1 MNTFNAIGYFK
12 GSNNASLVQHY
23 PAKIGNG
30 EFLKLSF
37 GVSIPE
43 KNQTT
48 FVTLLGNIQ
57 PVIRAQSAVSKG
69 EQIEIKWEDRM
80 KKESLDSVAQF
91 AKYTFSYPSENGRIY
106 EEFISAYDMILF
118 AEKYFDKYVLEK
130 KMPMR
135 VYGRFTRNPYD
146 NGTTVK
152 TYNQFNIQSI
162 YIYDEDAK
170 IDCGTIVKAEIIY
183 NKDSLMMDKEK
194 NRYLISAYTSE
205 YINKSVGQKYVPFC
219 PVYDAR
225 KIMDYISKG
234 GENIEQLKRIHE
246 SMMNYLHDKLPDDG
260 TFVTMMYEFLYI
272 RCAEEVEIDESMLT
286 AAQLEEIALGE
297 RTIEDYKTRAVGETV
312 EELRFYK
319 KVLNGKYSNG
329 IVMTAVSP
337 HDIEN
342 EIYLGKNVTTERQY
356 LNNDEK
362 TTKENNLLDELF
374 NI

>member
-12 GSNNASLVQHY
+12 GLNNAKLVQSF
-23 PAKIGNG
+23 PSKTGKG
-30 EFLKLSF
+30 EYLKLSF

-48 FVTLLGNIQ
+48 FVTLLGNAQ
-57 PVIRAQSAVSKG
+57 PIIRAQSAVSRG

-80 KKESLDSVAQF
+80 KKESIDSVAQF
-91 AKYTFSYPSENGRIY
+91 AKYVFSYPSESGRVY
-106 EEFISAYDMILF
+106 EEFISPYDMILF

-130 KMPMR
+130 KLPMR
-135 VYGRFTRNPYD
+135 VYGKFTRNPYD
-146 NGTTVK
+146 NGTTVR

-162 YIYDEDAK
+162 YIYDEDTQ
-170 IDCGTIVKAEIIY
+170 IDCSTIVKAEIIY
-183 NKDSLMMDKEK
+183 NKDSLMLDKEK
-194 NRYLISAYTSE
+194 NRYLISAYTNE
-205 YINKSVGQKYVPFC
+205 YINKAVGQKYVPFC

-225 KIMDYISKG
+225 KIMEYISKG
-234 GENIEQLKRIHE
+234 GEKAEQLQRIHD
-246 SMMNYLHDKLPDDG
+246 SMMSYLHNNLPDDG
-260 TFVTMMYEFLYI
+260 TFVAMMYEFLYI

-297 RTIEDYKTRAVGETV
+297 RTIDDYKTRAVGETV

-319 KVLNGKYSNG
+319 KILNGKYADG
-329 IVMTAVSP
+329 LVMTALTP

-342 EIYLGKNVTTERQY
+342 EVYVGQNISAEYSY
-356 LNNDEK
+356 LNNEDK
-362 TTKENNLLDELF
+362 KAKENNLLDELF

>member
-1 MNTFNAIGYFK
+1 MNTFNAVGYFK
-12 GSNNASLVQHY
+12 DSNNVKLVQSF
-23 PAKIGNG
+23 PSKTGKG

-48 FVTLLGNIQ
+48 FVTLLGGIQ
-57 PVIRAQSAVSKG
+57 PVIRAQSAVSRG
-69 EQIEIKWEDRM
+69 EQIEIKWEDRN

-91 AKYTFSYPSENGRIY
+91 SKYTFSYPSENGRVY
-106 EEFISAYDMILF
+106 EEFLSSYDMILF

-135 VYGRFTRNPYD
+135 VYGKFTRNVYN
-146 NGTTVK
+146 NGTSTK

-170 IDCGTIVKAEIIY
+170 IECSTIVKAEMIY
-183 NKDSLMMDKEK
+183 NKDSLIMAKEK
-194 NRYLISAYTSE
+194 NCYLVAGYTNE
-205 YINKSVGQKYVPFC
+205 YINKALGSKYVPFC

-225 KIMDYISKG
+225 KIMQFIEKNDDKK
-234 GENIEQLKRIHE
+234 EQLQRIHD
-246 SMMNYLHDKLPDDG
+246 SMMAYIHNNLPDDG
-260 TFVTMMYEFLYI
+260 TYVTMMYEFLYV

-286 AAQLEEIALGE
+286 SAQLEEIALGE
-297 RTIEDYKTRAVGETV
+297 RTIEDYKTHAVGETV

-319 KVLNGKYSNG
+319 KSLTGKYADG
-329 IVMTAVSP
+329 IVMTALTP

-342 EIYLGKNVTTERQY
+342 EIYTGQNIVSEYQY
-356 LNNDEK
+356 LNNEEK
-362 TTKENNLLDELF
+362 KTKENNLLDELF

>member
-12 GSNNASLVQHY
+12 GSNNAKLVQSF
-23 PAKIGNG
+23 ASKAGKG
-30 EFLKLSF
+30 EYLKLNF

-48 FVTLLGNIQ
+48 FVTLLGSVQ

-69 EQIEIKWEDRM
+69 EQVEIKWDDRT

-91 AKYTFSYPSENGRIY
+91 AKYTFSYPSENGRVY
-106 EEFISAYDMILF
+106 EEFLSAYDMILF
-118 AEKYFDKYVLEK
+118 TEKYFDKYVLEK
-130 KMPMR
+130 KLPIR
-135 VYGRFTRNPYD
+135 VYGKFTRNPYD
-146 NGTTVK
+146 NGTTVR

-162 YIYDEDAK
+162 YVYDEDAQ
-170 IDCGTIVKAEIIY
+170 IDCGTIVRAEIIY
-183 NKDSLMMDKEK
+183 NKDSFTMDKEK

-205 YINKSVGQKYVPFC
+205 YINKALGQKYVPIC

-225 KIMDYISKG
+225 KIVNLINKDKERS
-234 GENIEQLKRIHE
+234 EQLQRIHD
-246 SMMNYLHDKLPDDG
+246 SMMGYLHNNLPDDG

-272 RCAEEVEIDESMLT
+272 RCAEEVEINESMLT
-286 AAQLEEIALGE
+286 PAQLEEIALGE

-319 KVLNGKYSNG
+319 KVVNGKYSNG
-329 IVMTAVSP
+329 LVMTALTP

-342 EIYLGKNVTTERQY
+342 EIYYGQNVATEYQY
-356 LNNDEK
+356 LNNDDK
-362 TTKENNLLDELF
+362 KAKENNLLDELF

>member
-1 MNTFNAIGYFK
+1 MNTFNAVGYFK
-12 GSNNASLVQHY
+12 DSNNVKLVQSF
-23 PAKIGNG
+23 PSKTGKG

-37 GVSIPE
+37 GISIPE

-48 FVTLLGNIQ
+48 FVTLLGGIQ
-57 PVIRAQSAVSKG
+57 PVIRAQSAVSRG
-69 EQIEIKWEDRM
+69 EQIEIKWEDRN

-91 AKYTFSYPSENGRIY
+91 SKYTFSYPSENGRVY
-106 EEFISAYDMILF
+106 EEFLSSYDMILF

-135 VYGRFTRNPYD
+135 VYGKFTRNVYN
-146 NGTTVK
+146 NGTSTK

-170 IDCGTIVKAEIIY
+170 IECSTIVKVEMIY
-183 NKDSLMMDKEK
+183 NKDSLIMAKEK
-194 NRYLISAYTSE
+194 NRYLVAGYTNE
-205 YINKSVGQKYVPFC
+205 YINKALGSKYVPFC

-225 KIMDYISKG
+225 KIMQFIEKNDDKK
-234 GENIEQLKRIHE
+234 EQLQRIHD
-246 SMMNYLHDKLPDDG
+246 SMMAYIHNNLPDDG
-260 TFVTMMYEFLYI
+260 TYVTMMYEFLYV

-286 AAQLEEIALGE
+286 SAQLEEIALGE
-297 RTIEDYKTRAVGETV
+297 RTIEDYKTHAVGETV

-319 KVLNGKYSNG
+319 KSLTGKYADG
-329 IVMTAVSP
+329 IVMTALTP

-342 EIYLGKNVTTERQY
+342 EIYTGQNITSEYQY
-356 LNNDEK
+356 LNNEEK
-362 TTKENNLLDELF
+362 KTKENNLLDELF

>member
-12 GSNNASLVQHY
+12 GSNNAKLVQTF
-23 PAKIGNG
+23 PSKAGKG
-30 EFLKLSF
+30 EYLKLSF

-48 FVTLLGNIQ
+48 FVTLLGGVQQTIK
-57 PVIRAQSAVSKG
+57 AQSAISKG

-91 AKYTFSYPSENGRIY
+91 AKYTFSYPSESGRVY
-106 EEFISAYDMILF
+106 EEFISPYDMIFF

-130 KMPMR
+130 KLPMR
-135 VYGRFTRNPYD
+135 VFGRFTRNPYD

-162 YIYDEDAK
+162 YIYDDDAQL
-170 IDCGTIVKAEIIY
+170 DCSTIVKAEIIY
-183 NKDSLMMDKEK
+183 NKDSLMQDKEK
-194 NRYLISAYTSE
+194 NRYLISGYTAE
-205 YINKSVGQKYVPFC
+205 YINKALGQKYVPFC

-225 KIMDYISKG
+225 KIMDFISKNN
-234 GENIEQLKRIHE
+234 EKSEQLKRIHE
-246 SMMNYLHDKLPDDG
+246 SMMAYLHDNLPDDG

-286 AAQLEEIALGE
+286 PAQLEEIALGE
-297 RTIEDYKTRAVGETV
+297 RTIDDYKTRAVGETI

-319 KVLNGKYSNG
+319 KILNGKYSNG
-329 IVMTAVSP
+329 LVMTALTP
-337 HDIEN
+337 HDIES
-342 EIYLGKNVTTERQY
+342 EVYVGKNVSAESNY
-356 LNNDEK
+356 LNNADNK
-362 TTKENNLLDELF
+362 SKENELFQELF

>member
-12 GSNNASLVQHY
+12 GSNNTSLVQHI
-23 PAKIGNG
+23 PSKTGNG

-48 FVTLLGNIQ
+48 FVTLLGNTQ
-57 PVIRAQSAVSKG
+57 PVIHAQSAISKG
-69 EQIEIKWEDRM
+69 EQIYIKCEDRL
-80 KKESLDSVAQF
+80 KKESIDSVAQF
-91 AKYTFSYPSENGRIY
+91 AKYTFSYPSNNGRIY

-118 AEKYFDKYVLEK
+118 ADTYFNKYVLEK

-146 NGTTVK
+146 NGTSVR

-170 IDCGTIVKAEIIY
+170 IDCSTIVKAEIIY
-183 NKDSLMMDKEK
+183 NKDSLIMDKEK
-194 NRYLISAYTSE
+194 NRYLVSAYTSE
-205 YINKSVGQKYVPFC
+205 YINKAIGQKYVPFC

-225 KIMDYISKG
+225 KIMEFIAQG
-234 GENIEQLKRIHE
+234 GEKTEQLKRIHE

-260 TFVTMMYEFLYI
+260 TFVTMMYELLYI

-297 RTIEDYKTRAVGETV
+297 RTIEDYKTRAVGETI

-319 KVLNGKYSNG
+319 KVLNGKYADG
-329 IVMTAVSP
+329 IVMTALSP

-342 EIYLGKNVTTERQY
+342 EVYLGKNAVVEHQY
-356 LNNDEK
+356 LDNDEK
-362 TTKENNLLDELF
+362 KAKENNLLDELF

>member
-1 MNTFNAIGYFK
+1 MNTFNAVGYFK
-12 GSNNASLVQHY
+12 DSNNVKLVQSF
-23 PAKIGNG
+23 PSKTGKG

-48 FVTLLGNIQ
+48 FVTLLGGIQ
-57 PVIRAQSAVSKG
+57 PVIRAQSAVSRG
-69 EQIEIKWEDRM
+69 EQIEIKWEDRN

-91 AKYTFSYPSENGRIY
+91 SKYTFSYPTENGRVY
-106 EEFISAYDMILF
+106 EEFLSSYDMILF

-135 VYGRFTRNPYD
+135 VYGKFTRNVYN
-146 NGTTVK
+146 NGTSTK

-170 IDCGTIVKAEIIY
+170 IECSTIVKAEMIY
-183 NKDSLMMDKEK
+183 NKDSLIMAKEK
-194 NRYLISAYTSE
+194 NRYLVAGYTNE
-205 YINKSVGQKYVPFC
+205 YINKALGSKYVPFC

-225 KIMDYISKG
+225 KIMQFIEKNDDKK
-234 GENIEQLKRIHE
+234 EQLQRIHD
-246 SMMNYLHDKLPDDG
+246 SMMAYIHNNLPDDG
-260 TFVTMMYEFLYI
+260 TYVTMMYEFLYV

-286 AAQLEEIALGE
+286 SAQLEEIALGE
-297 RTIEDYKTRAVGETV
+297 RTIEDYKTHAVGETV

-319 KVLNGKYSNG
+319 KSLTGKYADG
-329 IVMTAVSP
+329 IVMTALTP

-342 EIYLGKNVTTERQY
+342 EIYTGQSVASEYQY
-356 LNNDEK
+356 LNNEEK
-362 TTKENNLLDELF
+362 KTKENNLLDELF